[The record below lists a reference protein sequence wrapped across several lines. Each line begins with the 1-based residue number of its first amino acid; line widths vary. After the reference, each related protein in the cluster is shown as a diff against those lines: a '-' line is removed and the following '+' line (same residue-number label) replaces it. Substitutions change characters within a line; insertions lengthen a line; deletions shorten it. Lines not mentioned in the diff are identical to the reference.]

1 MHDDRDLVE
10 RRLDRAME
18 QRIRPA
24 LYAATAPLTVAVW
37 HVPDEPHPD
46 GAAGGPV
53 AAEPRPVTDALAAT
67 YEPMPLG
74 TRWGR
79 PWSTSWFRVTG
90 EVPAEFAGKRV
101 EAVFD
106 LGFGGGPGFSC
117 EAMAYDAA
125 GVPVKAL
132 HPLNRYVPVGNP
144 VAGGER
150 VDLLLEGAANP
161 EISMGIEPT
170 YLGDKLT
177 AGDAPLYQ
185 LRQAD
190 VAVLDE
196 TVFGLIA
203 DVEVLSEL
211 MHELSVDNPRRH
223 EILRALERMLDT
235 LDLHDVAGTAAA
247 GRAELVDVLSRPA
260 HASAHRISAA
270 GHAHIDSAWL
280 WPLRETV
287 RKSSRTFA
295 NVTALAEEYPELVFA
310 CSQAQQYAWV
320 KDAQPAVFERI
331 KRAVANGNWAP
342 VGSMWVESDAN
353 LPGGEA
359 LVRQITHGKRFF
371 ADELGVD
378 TRGIWLPDSFG
389 YNASFPQIARL
400 AGLDWFLTQK
410 ISWNQVNKM
419 PHHTFWWEGIDGTRI
434 FTHFPPADTYNGT
447 FAGEELARAVR
458 NYAEKGAGTISL
470 LPFGH
475 GDGGGGPTREMLEKA
490 RRLADLE
497 GSAKVTVEH
506 PDRFF
511 DAAREEYPDAP
522 VWRGEMYLE
531 LHRGT
536 FTTQAKTKQGNRRSE
551 HLLRTAEL
559 WATAAAVYS
568 GADYPYAELD
578 ALWKTVLLHQFHD
591 ILPGSSIAW
600 VHREARATYERIRS
614 ELAAIIESSA
624 HSVGGGRGSESAS
637 ERRTGESEPRLGGLR
652 SFNAAPQD
660 RAEVTAVPADLAA
673 HTGLAADAVQK
684 LSDGQVA
691 AWASAPA
698 LGVGTVEPDLPS
710 GDVAP
715 VTVDGRVL
723 SNGLVRVTVDDHG
736 LVTSVYDLRADR
748 EVLAPGTYGNLLQLH
763 PDHPNKWDAWDL
775 DKHYQH
781 RHTDLTEAE
790 SVEVV
795 DRGPLLGAIRVVR
808 RFGESTATQTLV
820 LRAGSPR
827 LDVRTEIDWRESEK
841 VLKAAFP
848 IDVHAERESAEIQFG
863 HVQRPTHTNTSW
875 DAARFEVYA
884 HRWIHVAEPGYGVAL
899 VTDSTYG
906 HDVHRATR
914 EEGGTTTTVRL
925 TLLRAPHSP
934 DPHTD
939 IDTHTF
945 TYSLVP
951 GAGIGEAVA
960 AGYALNLP
968 LTVAA
973 GTAAPDPLVRLDHP
987 AVLAE
992 AVKLADDGSGD
1003 VVVRLY
1009 ESRGGRA
1016 STTVTAGFPVAAV
1029 TEVDL
1034 LERPLAELDAGE
1046 PLAFRPFQIRT
1057 LRLRRA

>member
-1 MHDDRDLVE
+1 MHDDRVLVE

-18 QRIRPA
+18 QWIRPA
-24 LYAATAPLTVAVW
+24 LYSATAPLQVEVW
-37 HVPDEPHPD
+37 HVPDEPDPT
-46 GAAGGPV
+46 GRSV
-53 AAEPRPVTDALAAT
+53 AAEPRPVADALTAA
-67 YEPMPLG
+67 YEPMSIG

-90 EVPAEFAGKRV
+90 AVPAEFAGKRV

-117 EAMAYDAA
+117 EAMAYDGA
-125 GVPVKAL
+125 GYLGPDSPNRLPADDSGPSPIKAL
-132 HPLNRYVPVGNP
+132 QPLNRYVPVANP
-144 VAGGER
+144 AAGGER
-150 VDLLLEGAANP
+150 VELLLEGAANP

-170 YLGDKLT
+170 YRGDKLT
-177 AGDAPLYQ
+177 ADDTPLYE

-203 DVEVLSEL
+203 DVEVLAEL
-211 MHELSVDNPRRH
+211 MHELSVENPRRH

-235 LDLHDVAGTAAA
+235 LDLHDIPGTAAA
-247 GRAELVDVLSRPA
+247 GRAELSDVLSRPA

-295 NVTALAEEYPELVFA
+295 NVTALAQEYPELVFA

-320 KDAQPAVFERI
+320 KDAQPHVWERI
-331 KRAVANGNWAP
+331 KDAVAAGNWAP

-359 LVRQITHGKRFF
+359 LVRQVTHGKRFF

-389 YNASFPQIARL
+389 YTAAFPQIARL

-410 ISWNQVNKM
+410 ISWNQVNRM

-447 FAGEELARAVR
+447 FAGEELSRAVR
-458 NYAEKGAGTISL
+458 NYAEKGAGTVSL

-497 GSAKVTVEH
+497 GSAKVTIEH
-506 PDRFF
+506 PDKFF
-511 DAAREEYPDAP
+511 AAARAEYPDAP
-522 VWRGEMYLE
+522 VWSGEMYLE

-559 WATAAAVYS
+559 WATAAAVHA
-568 GADYPYAELD
+568 GADYPYEQLD

-600 VHREARATYERIRS
+600 VHREARATYERIRG
-614 ELAAIIESSA
+614 ELTAIIERSA
-624 HSVGGGRGSESAS
+624 HSVGGGD
-637 ERRTGESEPRLGGLR
+637 GGLR
-652 SFNAAPQD
+652 AFNAAPQD
-660 RAEVTAVPADLAA
+660 RAEVAAVPADLAA
-673 HTGLAADAVQK
+673 QTGLAADAVQK

-698 LGVGTVEPDLPS
+698 LGVGTVEPDLPA
-710 GDVAP
+710 GGVAP

-723 SNGLVRVTVDDHG
+723 SNGLVRVTVDEHG

-781 RHTDLTEAE
+781 RHTDLTDAE

-795 DRGPLLGAIRVVR
+795 DNGPLLGAIRVVR

-820 LRAGSPR
+820 LRAGSRR

-863 HVQRPTHTNTSW
+863 HVHRPTHTNTSW

-884 HRWIHVAEPGYGVAL
+884 HRWIHVGEPGYGVAL

-914 EEGGTTTTVRL
+914 DAGGTTTTVRL

-945 TYSLVP
+945 TYALVP
-951 GAGIGEAVA
+951 GAEIGDAVSE
-960 AGYALNLP
+960 GYALNLP

-973 GTAAPDPLVRLDHP
+973 GDAAPEPLVRIDHP

-1003 VVVRLY
+1003 VIVRLY

-1016 STTVTAGFPVAAV
+1016 AATVTPGFPVAAV
-1029 TEVDL
+1029 AEVDL
-1034 LERPLAELDAGE
+1034 LEKQLAEVDPAE

>member
-1 MHDDRDLVE
+1 MHDDRVLVE
-10 RRLDRAME
+10 ARLDRAMN
-18 QRIRPA
+18 QWIRPA
-24 LYAATAPLTVAVW
+24 IYTATAPLTVEVW
-37 HVPDEPHPD
+37 HVPDVPGPD
-46 GAAGGPV
+46 GAPIAADPV
-53 AAEPRPVTDALAAT
+53 NVTEALAAD
-67 YEPMPLG
+67 YVPMPIG
-74 TRWGR
+74 TAWGR
-79 PWSTSWFRVTG
+79 PWSTSWLRVRG
-90 EVPAEFAGKRV
+90 EVPAAFAGERV

-106 LGFGGGPGFSC
+106 LGFSGGPGFSA
-117 EAMAYDAA
+117 EAMAYDRA
-125 GVPVKAL
+125 GAPIKAL
-132 HPLNRYVPVGNP
+132 HPLNRYVPVARP
-144 VAGGER
+144 AAGGER
-150 VDLLLEGAANP
+150 VDLLLEAAANP
-161 EISMGIEPT
+161 QVSMGIKPT
-170 YLGDKLT
+170 LLGDKYT

-185 LRQAD
+185 LRSAD

-196 TVFGLIA
+196 TVFALVA
-203 DVEVLSEL
+203 DVDVLAEL
-211 MHELSVDNPRRH
+211 MHELSVEDPRRH

-235 LDLHDVAGTAAA
+235 LDLHDVPGTAAA
-247 GRAELVDVLSRPA
+247 GRAELAEVLSRPA
-260 HASAHRISAA
+260 NASAHRIAAA

-295 NVTALAEEYPELVFA
+295 NVTALAAEYPELVFA
-310 CSQAQQYAWV
+310 ASQAQQYAWV
-320 KDAQPAVFERI
+320 KEAQPAVWERI
-331 KRAVANGNWAP
+331 KKAVAAGNWAP

-359 LVRQITHGKRFF
+359 LVRQITQGKRFF
-371 ADELGVD
+371 AQELGVD

-389 YNASFPQIARL
+389 YTAAFPQIARL

-475 GDGGGGPTREMLEKA
+475 GDGGGGPTREMLERA
-490 RRLADLE
+490 RRLRDLE
-497 GSAKVTVEH
+497 GSPKVTIEH
-506 PDRFF
+506 PDEFF
-511 DAAREEYPDAP
+511 AAARAEYPDAP
-522 VWRGEMYLE
+522 VWSGEMYLE

-536 FTTQAKTKQGNRRSE
+536 FTSQAKTKQGNRFSE

-559 WATAAAVYS
+559 WAATAAVHA
-568 GADYPYAELD
+568 GADYPYQALDEL
-578 ALWKTVLLHQFHD
+578 WRTVLLHQFHD

-600 VHREARATYERIRS
+600 VHREARETYGRIR
-614 ELAAIIESSA
+614 EQLTGIIDAATHA
-624 HSVGGGRGSESAS
+624 VGGDGD
-637 ERRTGESEPRLGGLR
+637 GGLR
-652 SFNAAPQD
+652 VFNAAPND

-673 HTGLAADAVQK
+673 TAGLSADAAQK
-684 LSDGQVA
+684 LSDGSVA
-691 AWASAPA
+691 AFATVPA
-698 LGVGTVEPDLPS
+698 LGVGTLAPDLPADGAVTPS
-710 GDVAP
+710 
-715 VTVDGRVL
+715 TVDGLVL
-723 SNGLVRVTVDDHG
+723 DNGLLRVTVDERG
-736 LVTSVYDLRADR
+736 LVTSVYDHAHGR
-748 EVLAPGTYGNLLQLH
+748 EVLAPGSYGNLLQLH

-775 DKHYQH
+775 DKHYLH
-781 RHTDLTEAE
+781 RHTDLTDAE

-795 DRGPLLGAIRVVR
+795 ERGPLVSAIRVVR

-820 LRAGSPR
+820 LAAGSRR

-863 HVQRPTHTNTSW
+863 HVHRPTHTNTSW

-884 HRWIHVAEPGYGVAL
+884 HRWIHVGEPGYGVAL

-914 EEGGTTTTVRL
+914 DTGGTTTTVRL
-925 TLLRAPHSP
+925 SLLRAPHSP

-945 TYSLVP
+945 TYALVP
-951 GAGIGEAVA
+951 GAEIGDAVA
-960 AGYALNLP
+960 QGYALNLP
-968 LTVAA
+968 LRVAA
-973 GTAAPDPLVRLDHP
+973 ANTTPEPLVRLDNP
-987 AVLAE
+987 AVAVE

-1003 VVVRLY
+1003 VVVRAY

-1016 STTVTAGFPVAAV
+1016 QTTLRPGFAAAGV

-1034 LERPLAELDAGE
+1034 LERPLADAGADLLDADGTVR
-1046 PLAFRPFQIRT
+1046 LAFRPFQIRT
-1057 LRLRRA
+1057 LRLRRG